1 MPSSVSNTCPPLSFA
16 ILSIIG
22 NLLRILLL
30 LFSKVDLGSCLLF
43 FSNGTVEHML
53 PFVSLVVS
61 GIQLDKLKIL
71 STFIEFGV
79 SSCGKC
85 NTRDAYYGKRL
96 I

>member
-1 MPSSVSNTCPPLSFA
+1 M
-16 ILSIIG
+16 
-22 NLLRILLL
+22 
-30 LFSKVDLGSCLLF
+30 
-43 FSNGTVEHML
+43 
-53 PFVSLVVS
+53 
-61 GIQLDKLKIL
+61 QLDKLKIL